1 MELTVVR
8 IIRMHAQENE
18 VVLFTLRCDYTSS
31 RVSLISL
38 TYVKSRIQMTVAI
51 TKDPNSSLK
60 YFQEWQETINPGDD
74 SHPNHHDCA
83 ILITKYLAIELTLRV
98 SNLTSNELQRSFV

>member
-1 MELTVVR
+1 
-8 IIRMHAQENE
+8 
-18 VVLFTLRCDYTSS
+18 
-31 RVSLISL
+31 
-38 TYVKSRIQMTVAI
+38 MTVAI

-98 SNLTSNELQRSFV
+98 SNLISNQLQRSFVSPGVTSVICRTCAVSPVPRRSLELVTL